1 MKFDQKLN
9 NLVIKINIYEE
20 VRDIEVNG
28 IVYKYIF
35 KLSDDKFSSINK
47 NDLVKQIITEDNYK
61 QKLYDLDSN
70 FFLIIWSVDY
80 LFCTVDHIGSYQLAY
95 KFENNQIII
104 SNNLSSFN
112 NSICEHSFNSIL
124 YSGYTLGNKTLY
136 KNYRTLY
143 PCEFLIYKNN
153 VLKKNF
159 FYNINFVY
167 NSSPTKEFELEEIIE
182 KLFLKLKKRYSE
194 CNIVVPLSAGIDS
207 RLILSSLKYFGF
219 QNVKLFTHYNQNKRD
234 KNIAY
239 KLSKYFD
246 YPIELIKL
254 KFQDCKKIYRS
265 NKFNEYQ
272 NYKLVFNSLNN
283 HGDFISIEKLIKKKF
298 INIETDLIMNG
309 QSGDFISGNH
319 IPMFL
324 FEKKNTNIENIME
337 KTLDYIIFKHF
348 NLWSEEKFNKDQLS
362 LRNMIKKKYFNSVKN
377 IQEIIGNYEKF
388 EFENRQVKWVIG
400 QQKVYDFF
408 KLSCY
413 LPLWSITLVDFF
425 SNKISVEQKK
435 GQKLYK
441 ELLIKKNY
449 SGVWKSIP
457 INPKERFGIYLRLL
471 RITLKCIFF
480 FFGKKSWHKF
490 EKKYLSYFMDSTY
503 ATSFYTYFHYI
514 KTKKTPRNVIAL
526 MAKDFLKKKK

>member
-9 NLVIKINIYEE
+9 NLVIKINLSEE
-20 VRDIEVNG
+20 ATDIEVNN
-28 IVYKYIF
+28 ITYKYIF

-47 NDLVKQIITEDNYK
+47 KDLIKQIITENNYK
-61 QKLYDLDSN
+61 QKLYNIDSN

-80 LFCTVDHIGSYQLAY
+80 LFCTVDHISSYQLAY

-104 SNNLSSFN
+104 SNNLSRCN
-112 NSICEHSFNSIL
+112 DSINEHSFNSIL

-136 KNYRTLY
+136 KNYKTLY

-153 VLKKNF
+153 VIKKNF
-159 FYNINFVY
+159 FYDINFVY
-167 NSSPTKEFELEEIIE
+167 NSSSTSEFELEGKIE
-182 KLFLKLKKRYSE
+182 KLFLKLKKRYTK

-207 RLILSSLKYFGF
+207 RLILSSLKYFDF

-234 KNIAY
+234 KNIAF

-246 YPIELIKL
+246 YPIELINLKL
-254 KFQDCKKIYRS
+254 QDCKKIYRS
-265 NKFNEYQ
+265 KKFNEYL
-272 NYKLVFNSLNN
+272 NYKTVFNSLNN
-283 HGDFISIEKLIKKKF
+283 HGDYISIEKLIKKKF
-298 INIETDLIMNG
+298 IDIETDLIMNG

-324 FEKKNTNIENIME
+324 FENKNTNIDYLKE
-337 KTLDYIIFKHF
+337 KTLDYIIYKHF
-348 NLWSEEKFNKDQLS
+348 NLWSEEKFNEDQLN
-362 LRNMIKKKYFNSVKN
+362 LRNMIKEKYFNNVKK
-377 IQEIIGNYEKF
+377 IHEIIGSYEKF

-457 INPKERFGIYLRLL
+457 INPEEKFDIFFRLI
-471 RITLKCIFF
+471 RIFFKCIFF
-480 FFGKKSWHKF
+480 FFGKKSWHRF

-503 ATSFYTYFHYI
+503 ITSFYTYFRYI
-514 KTKKTPRNVIAL
+514 KTKKIPRNVMAL